1 MEVVKMKLHA
11 CPQCGVVIS
20 LDTVHSKKGGVAVLN
35 EKARVVKCPVCAELV
50 YEAKDGVPDKK

>member
-1 MEVVKMKLHA
+1 MKLHV

-20 LDTVHSKKGGVAVLN
+20 LDTVHSKKGGIAVLN

-50 YEAKDGVPDKK
+50 YESKDGAFDKK